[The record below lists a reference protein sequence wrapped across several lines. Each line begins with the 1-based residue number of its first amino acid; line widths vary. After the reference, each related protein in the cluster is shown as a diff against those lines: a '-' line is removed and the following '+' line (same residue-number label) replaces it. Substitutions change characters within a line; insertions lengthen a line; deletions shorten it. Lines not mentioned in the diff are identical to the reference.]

1 MTTADDDPI
10 TLAEACELVFH
21 NRIRVPTLRREKERG
36 NLVTYRVGRRDFTT
50 VRDVREMLQRC
61 RDAGQHPGSTS
72 IPGAASGLSA
82 TDQNS
87 SALVALNQTV
97 EALKGASP
105 NTSPG
110 SISRSGHRRHL
121 SQTS

>member
-1 MTTADDDPI
+1 MIPAEDDPI

-36 NLVTYRVGRRDFTT
+36 NLVTYRVGRRGFTT

-72 IPGAASGLSA
+72 IPGAGSGSSA
-82 TDQNS
+82 TGQNS
-87 SALVALNQTV
+87 SALAALNQTV
-97 EALKGASP
+97 EALKSSSP
-105 NTSPG
+105 TTSPG
-110 SISRSGHRRHL
+110 STSRSGDRRH
-121 SQTS
+121 